1 VTVKKRKENIMY
13 RQKSEIIGQIQSY
26 HRQVAQLYSTVYD
39 RVEEKKM
46 KSLLREMLQHEKSRE
61 QYLERHKRI
70 AEAMNCWLDFPCD
83 KLSDQISECFRVLD
97 LQERLTMEDLL
108 RIQLHFDDCL
118 IKLYNILAS
127 ENALSESAASIFYY
141 MLRKTEKE
149 KNMLA
154 GMLHNSGNGLHFA
167 SATHQL

>member
-1 VTVKKRKENIMY
+1 MY

-26 HRQVAQLYSTVYD
+26 HRQVAQLYSTVYE

-46 KSLLREMLQHEKSRE
+46 KSLLSEMLQHEKSRE

-83 KLSDQISECFRVLD
+83 KLSDQISECFKVLN

-127 ENALSESAASIFYY
+127 ENALSESAATIFYY

-154 GMLHNSGNGLHFA
+154 GMLHNSGNGLNFA
-167 SATHQL
+167 LVASQL

>member
-1 VTVKKRKENIMY
+1 MY

-26 HRQVAQLYSTVYD
+26 HRQVAELYSTVCD
-39 RVEEKKM
+39 RVEERKM
-46 KSLLREMLQHEKSRE
+46 KSLLQEMLQHEKSRE
-61 QYLERHKRI
+61 QYLERHKMI
-70 AEAMNCWLDFPCD
+70 AEAMNCWLDFPCE
-83 KLSDQISECFRVLD
+83 KLSDQIAECFRVLD
-97 LQERLTMEDLL
+97 LQESISMEYLL

-118 IKLYNILAS
+118 IKLYNILSS

-167 SATHQL
+167 SAMNQL